1 LVVIAIIAI
10 LAAMLLPAL
19 SKAKE
24 KANMIKCISNLRQL
38 QAAHVMYSAD
48 NDDTMPSIYITFD
61 SFGAPAGDTNSWV
74 LGEVRNVSRDDDIK
88 NGALFRYAA
97 GVGIYKCPSDP
108 SKSLSDNLPR
118 NRSYTIDQLLV
129 YRHPSVPDALYK
141 SAQVTSPAQVFTFI
155 DECPEGIEDG
165 NFGLQHAPVA
175 QWLNLPSD
183 RHSKGTCIA
192 YLDGHVKKTTWLA
205 PKKYTG
211 TSQGTSSA
219 ADATDLKT
227 LQDALP
233 NLP

>member
-1 LVVIAIIAI
+1 
-10 LAAMLLPAL
+10 
-19 SKAKE
+19 
-24 KANMIKCISNLRQL
+24 
-38 QAAHVMYSAD
+38 
-48 NDDTMPSIYITFD
+48 MPSQYVIFD

-97 GVGIYKCPSDP
+97 GVGIYKCPSDR
-108 SKSLSDNLPR
+108 SVSISDKLPR

-141 SAQVTSPAQVFTFI
+141 STQVTSPAQVFTFL

-165 NFGLQHAPVA
+165 NFGLQHAPIA

-183 RHSKGTCIA
+183 RHSKGTAIA
-192 YLDGHVKKTTWLA
+192 YLDGHVKKMNWLA
-205 PKKYTG
+205 RKIYTG
-211 TSQGTSSA
+211 TSQGTASA
-219 ADATDLKT
+219 DDATDLKT
-227 LQDALP
+227 LQEALP